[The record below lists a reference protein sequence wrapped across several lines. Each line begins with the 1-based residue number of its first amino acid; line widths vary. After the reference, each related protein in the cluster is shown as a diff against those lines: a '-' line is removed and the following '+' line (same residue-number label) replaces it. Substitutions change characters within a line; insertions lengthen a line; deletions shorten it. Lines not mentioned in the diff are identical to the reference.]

1 MPANQQQI
9 ADALRDYL
17 LTKERSQRDIAR
29 KIGKSPA
36 HISNYLRG
44 AERISRQVAE
54 KIVELWPEVRL
65 AFLLSGDGPLL
76 HGQSVQH
83 LEHVTIGGNNL
94 NGSTINGD
102 QALALEN
109 AQLREQLAQERA
121 EKQRL
126 LGIIE
131 GLTAK

>member
-109 AQLREQLAQERA
+109 AQLREQLAKAQA
-121 EKQRL
+121 EKERL
-126 LGIIE
+126 LGIIDN
-131 GLTAK
+131 LTKK

>member
-1 MPANQQQI
+1 MAANQQQI
-9 ADALRDYL
+9 ADALREYL
-17 LTKERSQRDIAR
+17 LTKERSQRDIAK

-54 KIVELWPEVRL
+54 RIVELWPEIRL

-76 HGQSVQH
+76 HGQPVQH
-83 LEHVTIGGNNL
+83 LDHVTIGGNNL

-109 AQLREQLAQERA
+109 AQLREQLAKAQA
-121 EKQRL
+121 EKDRL
-126 LGIIE
+126 LGIIDN
-131 GLTAK
+131 LTKK